1 MIWRSLKFRLFAA
14 AAMCIV
20 GALVLYWSVLT
31 QVFEQHVSER
41 LYKELEAHLNQLT
54 TQLEASDRGEITVT
68 DISDNPRFERPFGG
82 LYWQVKTS
90 GGNVFSSR
98 SLWDQTI
105 TAPAVQGRTGE
116 ISRYRDVKSNAGTLL
131 LVERTVVMKAGEKDL
146 QVQLVVAM
154 DQNELDTARSSFA
167 SDVLI
172 LVSLLALF
180 LFAAMAVQTLIGLRP
195 LSTLRQRVNAI
206 SSNRQD
212 VLEGQFPT
220 EVEPLVD
227 ELNGLLNERAEMV
240 DRARASASDL
250 AHGLKTPLA
259 ILSAE
264 GRAIEEAGHDD
275 IAREVN
281 LQIGVMNRQIE
292 RQLARARA
300 RGQQRL
306 AGQGTELGPAVSK
319 LIRAFRQLPRGKD
332 ISWHEDIA
340 DGLYADIDLMDL
352 EEVAGNILDNARK
365 WTDDEVSVSARVHGN
380 NEVAIVIKDNGPGL
394 PPQQT
399 LAVTR
404 RGSRMDEDAPG
415 SGLGL
420 AITQD
425 ILEIYNGRLTIDN
438 LQPHGLSIEIVLPAS
453 GNTTGSAPTGQE
465 REP

>member
-14 AAMCIV
+14 AAVCIV

-54 TQLEASDRGEITVT
+54 TRLEASDRGEITVT
-68 DISDNPRFERPFGG
+68 DVLDNPRFERPFGG
-82 LYWQVKTS
+82 LYWQVRTA
-90 GGNVFSSR
+90 GGDVFSSR

-105 TAPAVQGRTGE
+105 TAPGVQGRTGE
-116 ISRYRDVKSNAGTLL
+116 ISRHRDVKSNAGTLL
-131 LVERTVVMKAGEKDL
+131 LVKRTVVMKAGRKDL

-154 DQNELDTARSSFA
+154 DQNELNTARASFA

-180 LFAAMAVQTLIGLRP
+180 LFAAMAAQTLIGLRP
-195 LSTLRQRVNAI
+195 LSTLRRRVKAI
-206 SSNRQD
+206 SSNRQN
-212 VLEGQFPT
+212 VLEGQFPS

-259 ILSAE
+259 ILAAE
-264 GRAIEEAGHDD
+264 GRAIKDAGHDE
-275 IAREVN
+275 ISREID

-306 AGQGTELGPAVSK
+306 AGQGTELGPALSK
-319 LIRAFRQLPRGKD
+319 LIRAFRQLPRGGE
-332 ISWHEDIA
+332 ISWREDIA
-340 DGLYADIDLMDL
+340 EGLYADIDLMDL

-365 WTDDEVSVSARVHGN
+365 WTDDEVAVSASLEGDKHV
-380 NEVAIVIKDNGPGL
+380 VIAVEDNGPGL
-394 PPQQT
+394 PPEQT
-399 LAVTR
+399 LAVTQ

-425 ILEIYNGRLTIDN
+425 ILEIYNGHMSIEN
-438 LQPHGLSIEIVLPAS
+438 LEPHGLRIEIVLPAS
-453 GNTTGSAPTGQE
+453 GTAGGSS
-465 REP
+465 

>member
-54 TQLEASDRGEITVT
+54 TQLEASDKGEITVT

-82 LYWQVKTS
+82 LYWQVKTA
-90 GGNVFSSR
+90 GGDVFSSR

-116 ISRYRDVKSNAGTLL
+116 ISRHRDVKSNAGTLL
-131 LVERTVVMKAGEKDL
+131 LVERTVVMKGGEKDL

-180 LFAAMAVQTLIGLRP
+180 LFVAMAVQTLIGLRP

-206 SSNRQD
+206 SSSRQD

-319 LIRAFRQLPRGKD
+319 LIRAFRQMPRGKD

-340 DGLYADIDLMDL
+340 DGLFADIDLMDL

-425 ILEIYNGRLTIDN
+425 ILEIYNGRMTIDN

>member
-54 TQLEASDRGEITVT
+54 TQLEASDRGEIAVT

-167 SDVLI
+167 SDVFI

-180 LFAAMAVQTLIGLRP
+180 LFAATAVQTLIGLRP

-425 ILEIYNGRLTIDN
+425 ILEIYNGRITIDN

>member
-14 AAMCIV
+14 AAICIV

-41 LYKELEAHLNQLT
+41 LYRELEAHLNQLT
-54 TQLEASDRGEITVT
+54 TRLEASDKGEITVT
-68 DISDNPRFERPFGG
+68 DILDNPRFERPFGG
-82 LYWQVKTS
+82 LYWQVKTV
-90 GGNVFSSR
+90 GGDVFSSR

-105 TAPAVQGRTGE
+105 TAPVVQGRTGE
-116 ISRYRDVKSNAGTLL
+116 ISRHRDVKSNAGTLL

-154 DQNELDTARSSFA
+154 DQDELDTARSSFA
-167 SDVLI
+167 WDVLI

-206 SSNRQD
+206 SSGKQD
-212 VLEGQFPT
+212 GLEGQFPT

-240 DRARASASDL
+240 ERARASASDL

-275 IAREVN
+275 IAREVS

-306 AGQGTELGPAVSK
+306 AGQGTELGPAIGK

-365 WTDDEVSVSARVHGN
+365 WTDNKVSVSARGHGN
-380 NEVAIVIKDNGPGL
+380 DEVAIVIEDNGPGL

-399 LAVTR
+399 LAVTQ
-404 RGSRMDEDAPG
+404 RGSRMDEEAPG

-425 ILEIYNGRLTIDN
+425 ILEIYNGRMTIDN

-453 GNTTGSAPTGQE
+453 GNQAGPAQAGKE

>member
-167 SDVLI
+167 SDVFI

>member
-14 AAMCIV
+14 SAICIV

-41 LYKELEAHLNQLT
+41 LYNELEAHLNQLT
-54 TQLEASDRGEITVT
+54 TRLEASDSGEVT
-68 DISDNPRFERPFGG
+68 ISDILDNPRFERPFGG
-82 LYWQVKTS
+82 LYWQVKTA
-90 GGNVFSSR
+90 GGDLFSSR

-105 TAPAVQGRTGE
+105 TAPVVQGRTGAV
-116 ISRYRDVKSNAGTLL
+116 SRHRDVKSNAGALL
-131 LVERTVVMKAGEKDL
+131 LVERAVVMKAGERDL

-154 DQNELDTARSSFA
+154 DQAELDKARASFA
-167 SDVLI
+167 SDVLV

-195 LSTLRQRVNAI
+195 LSTLRQRVNAM

-212 VLEGQFPT
+212 VLQGQFPA

-306 AGQGTELGPAVSK
+306 AGQGTELRPVISK
-319 LIRAFRQLPRGKD
+319 LVRAFRQLPRGND
-332 ISWHEDIA
+332 ISWQEDIA
-340 DGLYADIDLMDL
+340 DGLFADIDVMDL
-352 EEVAGNILDNARK
+352 EEIAGNVLDNARK
-365 WTDDEVSVSARVHGN
+365 WTEDEVHVSGRLHGED
-380 NEVAIVIKDNGPGL
+380 EVAIVFKDNGPGL
-394 PPQQT
+394 PPEQT

-425 ILEIYNGRLTIDN
+425 ILEIYNGRMNIEN
-438 LQPHGLSIEIVLPAS
+438 LRPHGLQIEIVLPAS
-453 GNTTGSAPTGQE
+453 GHAAGQAI
-465 REP
+465 RAAQSN